1 MKKKIVAMLLVG
13 AMTLSITA
21 CGGDAE
27 PSKDAETKTEATTEQ
42 KEEKKEPLDLTG
54 TWKSEEVE
62 GSYQEA
68 TISDGAIE
76 INWVSDGGNTKSL
89 YWAGTYV
96 APTEPTNDYAW
107 TSENDKEK
115 TGMALLASSDDTKEF
130 IYKDGVISYE
140 ASAMGTT
147 KKVELTKK

>member
-13 AMTLSITA
+13 AMALSITA

-27 PSKDAETKTEATTEQ
+27 PSKNNETKTESTT
-42 KEEKKEPLDLTG
+42 EKKEPLDLTG

-68 TISDGAIE
+68 TISDSAIE

-96 APTEPTNDYAW
+96 APTESTDEYSW
-107 TSENDKEK
+107 VSENDKEK
-115 TGMALLASSDDTKEF
+115 TGTALLASSDDTKDF
-130 IYKDGVISYE
+130 TYKDGVISYE

-147 KKVELTKK
+147 KKVELTKE

>member
-21 CGGDAE
+21 CSRGAE
-27 PSKDAETKTEATTEQ
+27 PSKNNETKTESTT
-42 KEEKKEPLDLTG
+42 EKKEPLDLTG

-68 TISDGAIE
+68 TISDSVIE
-76 INWVSDGGNTKSL
+76 INWVSDGGNAKSL

-96 APTEPTNDYAW
+96 APTESTDKYSW
-107 TSENDKEK
+107 ISENDKEK
-115 TGMALLASSDDTKEF
+115 TGTALLASSDDTKDF
-130 IYKDGVISYE
+130 TYKDGVISYE

-147 KKVELTKK
+147 KKVELTKE

>member
-1 MKKKIVAMLLVG
+1 MKKKIVAMLLAG
-13 AMTLSITA
+13 IMALSITA

-27 PSKDAETKTEATTEQ
+27 PSKDTETKTEETTDQ

-68 TISDGAIE
+68 TISDDVIE

-89 YWAGTYV
+89 
-96 APTEPTNDYAW
+96 
-107 TSENDKEK
+107 
-115 TGMALLASSDDTKEF
+115 
-130 IYKDGVISYE
+130 
-140 ASAMGTT
+140 
-147 KKVELTKK
+147 

>member
-21 CGGDAE
+21 CSGGAE
-27 PSKDAETKTEATTEQ
+27 PSKNNETKTESTT
-42 KEEKKEPLDLTG
+42 EKKEPLDLTG

-68 TISDGAIE
+68 TISDSVIE

-96 APTEPTNDYAW
+96 APTESTDKYSW
-107 TSENDKEK
+107 ISENDKEK
-115 TGMALLASSDDTKEF
+115 TGTALLASSDDTKDF
-130 IYKDGVISYE
+130 TYKDGVISYE

-147 KKVELTKK
+147 KKVELTKE

>member
-13 AMTLSITA
+13 AMALSITA

-27 PSKDAETKTEATTEQ
+27 PSKNNETKTESTT
-42 KEEKKEPLDLTG
+42 EKKEPLDLTG

-68 TISDGAIE
+68 TISDSVIE

-96 APTEPTNDYAW
+96 APAESTDEYSW
-107 TSENDKEK
+107 ISENDKEK
-115 TGMALLASSDDTKEF
+115 TGTALLASSDDTKDF
-130 IYKDGVISYE
+130 TYKDGVISYE

-147 KKVELTKK
+147 KKVELTKE